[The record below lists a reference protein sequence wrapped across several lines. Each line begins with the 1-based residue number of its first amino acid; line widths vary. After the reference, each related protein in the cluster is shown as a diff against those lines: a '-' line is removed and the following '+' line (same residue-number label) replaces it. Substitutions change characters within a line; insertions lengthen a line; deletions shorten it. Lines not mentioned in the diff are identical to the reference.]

1 MLEWILIH
9 GGRKMAIPYL
19 RVLSGVLWYVSATH
33 LLIGAGVNLVP
44 ASLPFLA
51 MLYGAEV
58 SFTPEFTYVLKP
70 LGAFMFVLGLIAA
83 AAARDPLRFRPVIY
97 GFVILFVIRSGQRL
111 VFGQEIAE
119 IFGIDGA
126 RNLLA
131 VLFFMALAGLIVGLE
146 RAASRAE
153 SAA

>member
-1 MLEWILIH
+1 MTN
-9 GGRKMAIPYL
+9 PYL
-19 RVLSGVLWYVSATH
+19 RILSGVLWFVSAAH
-33 LLIGAGVNLVP
+33 LLIGASINLVP

-51 MLYGAEV
+51 TLYGAEV
-58 SFTPEFTYVLKP
+58 NFTPEFSYILRP

-83 AAARDPLRFRPVIY
+83 VAARNPLLYRPVIY

-111 VFGQEIAE
+111 VFGEEIAE
-119 IFGIDGA
+119 IFAIDGA
-126 RNLLA
+126 RNLLSML
-131 VLFFMALAGLIVGLE
+131 LFLALAVAIVGLE